1 MGILRADRV
10 SGLGGANAIKGSV
23 SFNNNNGD
31 DINGYLIVNLDSSN
45 RDNFNFDG
53 DFTI

>member
-23 SFNNNNGD
+23 SFNNNAGNYT
-31 DINGYLIVNLDSSN
+31 NGYLKVYLD
-45 RDNFNFDG
+45 
-53 DFTI
+53 